1 MKLLF
6 TSNDLQPSL
15 TIFIISSMI
24 LGKHMAEV
32 GFVYWQHKPQDKLCC
47 ESSDIETMAI
57 QKTPDFNTIGTFWT
71 PLLLQHSNSVCSLS
85 LYFHEWKNSCLVF
98 VDFWVLQQTLST
110 MYKWFHAIQE
120 LVQTLS
126 SSSQEVCDQSPPW
139 SFIDSDNCP
148 TASPLALPWEPSS
161 SARSFW
167 ASERADFAGSP
178 CFSNSVIM
186 CLAFA
191 IASSFLENQT

>member
-24 LGKHMAEV
+24 FGKHMVEV
-32 GFVYWQHKPQDKLCC
+32 GFVYWQHKPHDKLCC
-47 ESSDIETMAI
+47 ESGGHWDHGYSKDPWFYYHWTLL
-57 QKTPDFNTIGTFWT
+57 NTTTVATLKLSLLSLSTSMNGRTLAWSSLLSECCSRPCQQCTSGFMQFKSLCKLCL
-71 PLLLQHSNSVCSLS
+71 PLLSR
-85 LYFHEWKNSCLVF
+85 
-98 VDFWVLQQTLST
+98 
-110 MYKWFHAIQE
+110 
-120 LVQTLS
+120 
-126 SSSQEVCDQSPPW
+126 CDQSPPW

-148 TASPLALPWEPSS
+148 TASPLGLPWEPSS